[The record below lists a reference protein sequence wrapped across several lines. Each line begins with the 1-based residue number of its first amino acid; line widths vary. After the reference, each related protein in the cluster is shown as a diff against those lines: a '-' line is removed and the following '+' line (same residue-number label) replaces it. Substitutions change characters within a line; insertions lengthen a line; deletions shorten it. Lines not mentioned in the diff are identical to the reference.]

1 MSSEVSPAKA
11 ADHLRPADPEQSP
24 TAEWGGA
31 DGPGLRALRNSA
43 GQEGG
48 APGRPAQVQ
57 PPGFSLD
64 VPLPASLFLSGFPS
78 GDAVSGRRAQPALP
92 LYTLHGRF
100 IQCAWVCRGSDT
112 LQWHLH
118 SSPWV
123 CVPALCLTKPVHCFL
138 FIAQDSGGGRPA
150 WGGGREA
157 GTSLG
162 MDEIMSALF
171 FNFFK

>member
-1 MSSEVSPAKA
+1 MSSEVSHAKA
-11 ADHLRPADPEQSP
+11 ADHLRPADPEQGP

-31 DGPGLRALRNSA
+31 DGPGLRAPRKTA
-43 GQEGG
+43 GQEGR
-48 APGRPAQVQ
+48 APGRPAHVQ

-64 VPLPASLFLSGFPS
+64 ASPPCVLVFIRLSLRGRGVWAPCPACTPPLHFTRTFYTVCLGLPWFRHAAVASSFLSLGL
-78 GDAVSGRRAQPALP
+78 R
-92 LYTLHGRF
+92 
-100 IQCAWVCRGSDT
+100 
-112 LQWHLH
+112 
-118 SSPWV
+118 
-123 CVPALCLTKPVHCFL
+123 PALCLTKPVHCFL